1 VVACVDPGRLDASFA
16 GRSYDTAFLDD
27 LPRGVDPSGENGEFH
42 TFVHLGPVFDRP
54 VPVETGAIAERDG
67 FVFCDLLPG

>member
-1 VVACVDPGRLDASFA
+1 
-16 GRSYDTAFLDD
+16 
-27 LPRGVDPSGENGEFH
+27 
-42 TFVHLGPVFDRP
+42 VFDRP